1 MRLIF
6 HYMNQYKKYLF
17 LNLVGVCSFALVE
30 LGIPTILAQMINN
43 GVMTGDRNYIY
54 KMGLLLL
61 LVAVAGA
68 LGSILL
74 GYCSAQIS
82 TAITRDIRNDVFRK
96 VQSFSPSEM
105 NQFGVSSLIIRTN
118 NDAFQIQMFVN
129 VLLRTAMLT
138 PMMILFSF
146 TLTFATSVR
155 LSMVILATLP
165 VILLGVL
172 WVTRI
177 AEPISQKQQEKLDEM
192 NRISRENLTGIRVI
206 RAFNNDSYEQKRFQ
220 ASNDGYAGYS
230 KKVFRLMM
238 LTQPVFF
245 FLMNLAILVI
255 FWIAGN
261 LIQAG
266 SLQVGD
272 LVAFQDYVF
281 HAMFSTM
288 LVCTVLVMDP
298 KTAVSA
304 RRIREVLD
312 TESII
317 KDQASVVGCNEEIKG
332 EKESG
337 LEFDHVTF
345 VYPDGEEAVLK
356 DVSFQVRP
364 GETIAFIGSTGSGK
378 STLINLI
385 PRFYDVTS
393 GEIRLNGKNL
403 EDYTLEELRD
413 RIGFIPQKAN
423 LFSGTIRKNLS
434 YGKQDASD
442 EELYEALRTA
452 QGYDF
457 VVNQKDGLDTVIT
470 EGGSNF
476 SGGQKQRLSIARA
489 LVRKPDIYVF
499 DDSFSALDFATDA
512 KLRKALKPV
521 TRKAMTMIV
530 AQRVSTIMDADK
542 IVVLDSGKVVGYGT
556 HRQLLKSCSV
566 YYEIAASQLSEE
578 ELLYEA

>member
-30 LGIPTILAQMINN
+30 LGIPTILAQLINN

-68 LGSILL
+68 LGCILL

-230 KKVFRLMM
+230 KKVFRRMM

-288 LVCTVLVMDP
+288 LFCTVLVMYP

-489 LVRKPDIYVF
+489 LV
-499 DDSFSALDFATDA
+499 
-512 KLRKALKPV
+512 
-521 TRKAMTMIV
+521 
-530 AQRVSTIMDADK
+530 
-542 IVVLDSGKVVGYGT
+542 
-556 HRQLLKSCSV
+556 
-566 YYEIAASQLSEE
+566 
-578 ELLYEA
+578 